1 MGLTNLDVIDVGH
14 GIEVSNTYVYIKDIR
29 IQNDAEFNVYC
40 NTEEHVSREN
50 KNAGKPMIKKL
61 NVNYSSNTLPNTIE
75 ELWSESYSQ
84 VKKFY
89 TNTIDVVEPN
99 QNSEELSGVTRWRLE
114 EEVANLRTENARLT
128 EDLRRKEI
136 ALQALT

>member
-1 MGLTNLDVIDVGH
+1 MGLTNLDVTHVGH

-29 IQNDAEFNVYC
+29 IQNDTEFNVYC

-84 VKKFY
+84 VKQFY
-89 TNTIDVVEPN
+89 TNTVDVVEPN

-114 EEVANLRTENARLT
+114 EEVANLRTENVRLT

>member
-84 VKKFY
+84 VKQFY

>member
-29 IQNDAEFNVYC
+29 IQNDTEYNVYC
-40 NTEEHVSREN
+40 NTEEHISREN

>member
-1 MGLTNLDVIDVGH
+1 MGLINLDKVDVGH
-14 GIEVSNTYVYIKDIR
+14 GIEVSNTYVYIKDIK
-29 IQNDAEFNVYC
+29 IQNDVEFNVYC
-40 NTEEHVSREN
+40 NAEEHVSREN

-84 VKKFY
+84 VKQFY

>member
-1 MGLTNLDVIDVGH
+1 MGLTNLDVTDIGY

-40 NTEEHVSREN
+40 NAEEHVSREN
-50 KNAGKPMIKKL
+50 KNAGKPMIKNL

-75 ELWSESYSQ
+75 EVWSESYSQ
-84 VKKFY
+84 VKQFY
-89 TNTIDVVEPN
+89 TNTIDVLEPN
-99 QNSEELSGVTRWRLE
+99 QNSEELSRVTRWRLE
-114 EEVANLRTENARLT
+114 EEVANLRTENTRLT

>member
-1 MGLTNLDVIDVGH
+1 MGLTNLDMTHVGH
-14 GIEVSNTYVYIKDIR
+14 GIEVSNTYVYIKDIKF
-29 IQNDAEFNVYC
+29 QNDAEFNVYC

-50 KNAGKPMIKKL
+50 KNAGKPMIKNL

-84 VKKFY
+84 VKQFY
-89 TNTIDVVEPN
+89 TNTIDVFEPN

-114 EEVANLRTENARLT
+114 EEVANLRTENTRLT

>member
-1 MGLTNLDVIDVGH
+1 MGLTNLNVTDIGH

-29 IQNDAEFNVYC
+29 IQNDAEYNVYC
-40 NTEEHVSREN
+40 N
-50 KNAGKPMIKKL
+50 
-61 NVNYSSNTLPNTIE
+61 
-75 ELWSESYSQ
+75 
-84 VKKFY
+84 
-89 TNTIDVVEPN
+89 VEPN

>member
-1 MGLTNLDVIDVGH
+1 MGLTNLNVTDIGH

-29 IQNDAEFNVYC
+29 IQNDVEFNVYC

-75 ELWSESYSQ
+75 ELYTKAYSE
-84 VKKFY
+84 VKLFY
-89 TNTIDVVEPN
+89 PNATDVIE
-99 QNSEELSGVTRWRLE
+99 
-114 EEVANLRTENARLT
+114 
-128 EDLRRKEI
+128 
-136 ALQALT
+136 

>member
-1 MGLTNLDVIDVGH
+1 MGLTNLDVTHIGH
-14 GIEVSNTYVYIKDIR
+14 GIEVSNTYVYIKDIK

-84 VKKFY
+84 VKLFY

-114 EEVANLRTENARLT
+114 EEVANLRTENVRLT